1 MAQDPNQQGQYS
13 SGYGGY
19 TAQPGNTAGNQQF
32 GQQSGY
38 QQGSYDDQQ
47 SHYGQQQQ
55 QQYGSYQPP
64 LSAADGRSAHDP
76 TSTGLSGRTEALL
89 SYLLGWVSGL
99 IFFLIER
106 KNRFVRFHAAQS
118 FVFFGLV
125 SVVFIVLRLI
135 GYLIS
140 IIPFLGGLLGF
151 VLNPVLACLTFII
164 LIPAGLIWLFLMV
177 QAYRGVTVRL
187 PFFGN
192 YAESLVERFTRKR
205 NSTI

>member
-19 TAQPGNTAGNQQF
+19 TAQPGSTAGNQQF

-38 QQGSYDDQQ
+38 QQGSDDQQ
-47 SHYGQQQQ
+47 SHYGQQQQQ

-64 LSAADGRSAHDP
+64 LSASDGRSAHDP

-118 FVFFGLV
+118 FVFFGFV
-125 SVVFIVLRLI
+125 FVVFFALRLI
-135 GYLIS
+135 GYLVS
-140 IIPFLGGLLGF
+140 IIPFVGGFLGF
-151 VLNPVLACLTFII
+151 FLNPVLGFLTFVV
-164 LIPAGLIWLFLMV
+164 LVPAGLIWLFLMI

-205 NSTI
+205 KSTI